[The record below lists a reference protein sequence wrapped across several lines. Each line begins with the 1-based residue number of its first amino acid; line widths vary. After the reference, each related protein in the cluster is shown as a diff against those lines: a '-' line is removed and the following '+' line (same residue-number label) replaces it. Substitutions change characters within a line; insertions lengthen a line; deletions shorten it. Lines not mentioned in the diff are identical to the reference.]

1 MARTRDAHATRAD
14 ILAAARARFAADG
27 YDRTT
32 MRAVAADVGVD
43 PALVF
48 RYFGSKQDLFAA
60 AAELTLD
67 LPDLTGVAPE
77 DLGDVLLPRFVAVWE
92 HDGTFLALLRAAMNS
107 PTAADTMRKVFATQV
122 APALAKATPDHPRQ
136 RAALLGS
143 FVIGLATSRY
153 VLRTPGIADM
163 GLADLARW
171 AGPVITHILTGP
183 APGSR

>member
-1 MARTRDAHATRAD
+1 MARPRDAHATRTD
-14 ILAAARARFAADG
+14 ILAAARTRFSADG

-48 RYFGSKQDLFAA
+48 RYFGSKQELFAA

-67 LPDLTGVAPE
+67 LPDLTDVAPE
-77 DLGDVLLPRFVAVWE
+77 DLAAVLLPRFVAVWE
-92 HDGTFLALLRAAMNS
+92 HDGTFLALLRAAMSS
-107 PTAADTMRKVFATQV
+107 PAAADTMRKVFATQV

-153 VLRTPGIADM
+153 VLRTPGIAEM
-163 GLADLARW
+163 GLADLTRW
-171 AGPVITHILTGP
+171 TGPVITHILTGP